1 MLLKSLGNAP
11 KQWLLGNNPFHH
23 TINWLGIALFLAPR
37 GVLLSE
43 RERAPSGRTVVG
55 CRLEEASWLR
65 ERHADGPTMQRVRA
79 NGVAAFAAHLDVE
92 ANPRGA
98 LLTYDPRSLTLVDN
112 MRANHRPPPGP
123 HPHGLAN
130 WAGSV

>member
-55 CRLEEASWLR
+55 CRLEEAAWLR
-65 ERHADGPTMQRVRA
+65 ERHADEPTMQRLRA

-98 LLTYDPRSLTLVDN
+98 LRSAIRLTLVLL
-112 MRANHRPPPGP
+112 RITCRRQSPPASGAAPARPR
-123 HPHGLAN
+123 
-130 WAGSV
+130 